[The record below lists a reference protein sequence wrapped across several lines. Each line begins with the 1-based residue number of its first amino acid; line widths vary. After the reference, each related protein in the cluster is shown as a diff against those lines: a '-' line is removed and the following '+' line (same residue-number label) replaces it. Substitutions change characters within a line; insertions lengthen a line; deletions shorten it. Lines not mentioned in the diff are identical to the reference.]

1 MLQSMGS
8 QRVRCDSVTE
18 QQKGLKAGMFIFLPL
33 PRLQR
38 RWLSS
43 FSNAANQ
50 QSCSVCCSQQLL
62 MKVPPTE
69 EDGVQTP
76 EEGRWKIQLEETER
90 EPWSRALMPFREKK
104 QHDITT
110 GLPWWLRQ

>member
-1 MLQSMGS
+1 MLQSMGL
-8 QRVRCDSVTE
+8 QRVRYDSVTE
-18 QQKGLKAGMFIFLPL
+18 QQKGLKAGMLIFLPL

-43 FSNAANQ
+43 FNAPNQ
-50 QSCSVCCSQQLL
+50 PPCSAYCSQQLL

-76 EEGRWKIQLEETER
+76 EEVRWKCQLEETER